1 MLLVSFAASLVS
13 KAVISNVEAFGKQ
26 QDSVNRL
33 AAVYGGEGAR
43 SLAVYAS
50 ELQKV
55 TTFGDEN
62 INAAMAQIGAFGANT
77 EQTKELTKATL
88 DLSIGMGVDLNTAS
102 LLIAKSFGT
111 STNALGRYG
120 IELDSSMTKQEKIS
134 AIVSQTSDIYGGLA
148 LQLAQTTSGQLQ
160 QARNAFG
167 DFGENIGQVLAPVVL
182 SLAKGLKVLSEAL
195 TPTVIKTTTTAV
207 MALTVAYQVNK
218 LAVFANAKGIGI
230 WKAATLA
237 ATVASGGLTTAL
249 TVLKAAFISTGFGAI
264 AVAIGAVVTA
274 FVAYKSATEET
285 NFIIDENGKKVKK
298 LTDEEI
304 ELLKAQAEGEKALR
318 KKIALLSA
326 DTALKKALIETD
338 RELSDTEKQL
348 IQQHEEFAKNK
359 KEEQRLE
366 NVLKS
371 AYESTTQAKID
382 SLTKDIEIFQA
393 AEIKNLLTEKE
404 IKGLR
409 ELEKQRNKLI
419 KQKSD
424 EGKTEEEIR
433 LQNLLDSTYKGLL
446 KTRRDQAVKD
456 VEELRVKEQK
466 GLLTKEEIAA
476 LRELEKRRNKLNDE
490 LEASLDKDYKIKQ
503 SAIESGKALKEQAE
517 ALKLRTQLGRELT
530 EVEKVNLEFGKF
542 ATAEQLEYAAAID
555 EVNAK
560 IQEQVEKQ
568 QRLTEGLNIAREAM
582 SLINEL
588 QDEKINRAKEVANA
602 EIAEIDRVLNHNLE
616 SLRQEFKFRKASDKQ
631 KKKMEKEF
639 LDEAES
645 QRQVAKDQANKE
657 MAKAFKV
664 KQAMDASQVIMSTSV
679 AVMKTL
685 SEGRGSL
692 SEIHFR

>member
-1 MLLVSFAASLVS
+1 M
-13 KAVISNVEAFGKQ
+13 
-26 QDSVNRL
+26 
-33 AAVYGGEGAR
+33 
-43 SLAVYAS
+43 
-50 ELQKV
+50 
-55 TTFGDEN
+55 
-62 INAAMAQIGAFGANT
+62 
-77 EQTKELTKATL
+77 
-88 DLSIGMGVDLNTAS
+88 
-102 LLIAKSFGT
+102 
-111 STNALGRYG
+111 
-120 IELDSSMTKQEKIS
+120 
-134 AIVSQTSDIYGGLA
+134 
-148 LQLAQTTSGQLQ
+148 
-160 QARNAFG
+160 
-167 DFGENIGQVLAPVVL
+167 
-182 SLAKGLKVLSEAL
+182 
-195 TPTVIKTTTTAV
+195 
-207 MALTVAYQVNK
+207 
-218 LAVFANAKGIGI
+218 
-230 WKAATLA
+230 
-237 ATVASGGLTTAL
+237 
-249 TVLKAAFISTGFGAI
+249 
-264 AVAIGAVVTA
+264 
-274 FVAYKSATEET
+274 
-285 NFIIDENGKKVKK
+285 
-298 LTDEEI
+298 
-304 ELLKAQAEGEKALR
+304 
-318 KKIALLSA
+318 
-326 DTALKKALIETD
+326 
-338 RELSDTEKQL
+338 
-348 IQQHEEFAKNK
+348 
-359 KEEQRLE
+359 
-366 NVLKS
+366 
-371 AYESTTQAKID
+371 
-382 SLTKDIEIFQA
+382 
-393 AEIKNLLTEKE
+393 
-404 IKGLR
+404 
-409 ELEKQRNKLI
+409 
-419 KQKSD
+419 
-424 EGKTEEEIR
+424 
-433 LQNLLDSTYKGLL
+433 QNLLDSTYKGLL

-503 SAIESGKALKEQAE
+503 SAIESGKALKEQDE

-685 SEGRGSL
+685 SEGRGLFSTPL
-692 SEIHFR
+692 AMAVAAMGAAQVAMIKKQKPPKMEMGGLVGGKRHSEGGTIIEAERGEFVMNRNATESIGIENLNRMNRGSSSGIGTSIVINNPILGKDTVEDEIIPQIKEALRRGGDIGI